1 MSLCNGNISS
11 MRSGSR
17 RGVRN
22 ASGKSLVGVIVSV
35 RDSDRRDTGGDTI
48 AHPRPSEDNMAAGM
62 PMPNVTMI

>member
-22 ASGKSLVGVIVSV
+22 VNGKSLVGVIVSG
-35 RDSDRRDTGGDTI
+35 RDRDRRDTGGDTI

-62 PMPNVTMI
+62 PMRNVTMI